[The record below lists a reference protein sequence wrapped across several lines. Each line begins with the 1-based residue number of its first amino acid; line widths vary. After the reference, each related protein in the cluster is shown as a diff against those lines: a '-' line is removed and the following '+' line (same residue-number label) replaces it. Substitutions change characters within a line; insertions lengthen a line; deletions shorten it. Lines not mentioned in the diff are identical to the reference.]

1 MASKIK
7 TCSVAWPSIKEE
19 TETAIHPEKSIRT
32 QTFTPSQ
39 PPPAPLTIP
48 LEQQPQHSPQRR
60 RRRRRSNM
68 VRPSASVRPLVFG
81 RPFPASDVS
90 QTAFRAVALRWERGR
105 RVAPRR
111 GGGGRGGGGGLG
123 ATTTATTR
131 CLLLPSF
138 LPSKGSARTTKWEG
152 RKSRLPASLASHAL
166 TPWRRRPFCSAPQS
180 VTKLQRIEEQQ

>member
-32 QTFTPSQ
+32 QTFTPSP

-68 VRPSASVRPLVFG
+68 VRPSVRFRPSFG
-81 RPFPASDVS
+81 
-90 QTAFRAVALRWERGR
+90 LRSSFSRF
-105 RVAPRR
+105 
-111 GGGGRGGGGGLG
+111 
-123 ATTTATTR
+123 R
-131 CLLLPSF
+131 CLSNGLSRRRAPMGKGAPCCPAAWRRRKRRRRRTGCDDDGDNALPPSSF
-138 LPSKGSARTTKWEG
+138 LPSFERKCPNNEVG
-152 RKSRLPASLASHAL
+152 RKEISPACLPCFSCTHTVAAASLLLRS
-166 TPWRRRPFCSAPQS
+166 QS
-180 VTKLQRIEEQQ
+180 LSYRG

>member
-32 QTFTPSQ
+32 QTFTPSR
-39 PPPAPLTIP
+39 PPPSPLTIP

-138 LPSKGSARTTKWEG
+138 LPSFERKCPNNEVG
-152 RKSRLPASLASHAL
+152 RKEISPACLPCFSCTHTVAAASLLLRSAVSH
-166 TPWRRRPFCSAPQS
+166 
-180 VTKLQRIEEQQ
+180 